1 MRENVY
7 GLVLLLRWKFVKGI
21 YICILILVKVFVFL
35 LKRKLL
41 FSLEF
46 MGCFLFVRDYKICEE
61 VLEFVGISNCK
72 RMFWIDF

>member
-1 MRENVY
+1 MGEKVY
-7 GLVLLLRWKFVKGI
+7 GLVLFLRWKFFNGI

-35 LKRKLL
+35 LKKKLI
-41 FSLEF
+41 FCLEF
-46 MGCFLFVRDYKICEE
+46 MGCFLFVRVYKICKE